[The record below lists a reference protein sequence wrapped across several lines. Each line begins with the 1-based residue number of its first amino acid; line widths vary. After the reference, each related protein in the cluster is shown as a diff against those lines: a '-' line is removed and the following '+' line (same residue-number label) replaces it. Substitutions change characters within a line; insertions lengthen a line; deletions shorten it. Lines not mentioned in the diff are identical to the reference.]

1 MNLGKAWEFAISE
14 MLVGLEKMFS
24 HGKKVILKSSGQS
37 INFEYLTVH
46 FFHRFFKND
55 TCELIG
61 QLSRTEMKT

>member
-46 FFHRFFKND
+46 FFHRFFKMILVN
-55 TCELIG
+55 
-61 QLSRTEMKT
+61 